1 MRLLA
6 NNVYCYNN
14 LELHCHTWDMLQY
27 SSCGYCTFRR
37 FTELQVPY
45 SVGPENNYFLLW
57 WDFLVEPPIQQTFWN
72 FFPIEVNKFLS
83 KLWLLHA
90 RPPSPPPTEFSK
102 TLHIIM
108 MVWIFSGTQ
117 HFKQQLFTYYAAESF
132 SWNSLDLEKQFCT
145 PESFHN
151 LFIIDTSSG
160 VNFTSSILPA
170 SANSSRA
177 SSWKRHMWNEKK
189 PTNNCKDCWK
199 KARIARPHNAFSYD
213 TIQIVIQGPWI

>member
-1 MRLLA
+1 MGFFCWTPNSTNLLEFFSQLRLI
-6 NNVYCYNN
+6 NSF
-14 LELHCHTWDMLQY
+14 Q
-27 SSCGYCTFRR
+27 
-37 FTELQVPY
+37 
-45 SVGPENNYFLLW
+45 
-57 WDFLVEPPIQQTFWN
+57 N
-72 FFPIEVNKFLS
+72 FGS
-83 KLWLLHA
+83 YMQD
-90 RPPSPPPTEFSK
+90 PPPPPK
-102 TLHIIM
+102 TLHIWW
-108 MVWIFSGTQ
+108 VWIFSGTP

>member
-1 MRLLA
+1 MSIVTTTLNHIA
-6 NNVYCYNN
+6 KHETCYNTLVVDIAHSEDLLN
-14 LELHCHTWDMLQY
+14 HRYLILLVQKITILPF
-27 SSCGYCTFRR
+27 G
-37 FTELQVPY
+37 
-45 SVGPENNYFLLW
+45 GIFLLNPQ
-57 WDFLVEPPIQQTFWN
+57 FNKPSGIFFQLRLINSFQN
-72 FFPIEVNKFLS
+72 FGS
-83 KLWLLHA
+83 YMQD
-90 RPPSPPPTEFSK
+90 PPPNRIFKDSGY
-102 TLHIIM
+102 M
-108 MVWIFSGTQ
+108 MVWIFSGTP

-145 PESFHN
+145 PGSFHN

-199 KARIARPHNAFSYD
+199 KARIARPHNEFSYD

>member
-1 MRLLA
+1 MSVVTTTLNYIA
-6 NNVYCYNN
+6 IHETCYNT
-14 LELHCHTWDMLQY
+14 LVVDIAHSEGLL
-27 SSCGYCTFRR
+27 
-37 FTELQVPY
+37 
-45 SVGPENNYFLLW
+45 NYRYLILLVQKITILPFGGIFLLNPQFNKPSGIFFQLRLINSFQNFGSYMQ
-57 WDFLVEPPIQQTFWN
+57 DPPAPNRIFKD
-72 FFPIEVNKFLS
+72 P
-83 KLWLLHA
+83 A
-90 RPPSPPPTEFSK
+90 Y
-102 TLHIIM
+102 M
-108 MVWIFSGTQ
+108 MVWIFSGTP

-145 PESFHN
+145 PGSFHN

-160 VNFTSSILPA
+160 VNFTSSMLPA

-213 TIQIVIQGPWI
+213 TIQIVIVIQGPWI

>member
-1 MRLLA
+1 MSIVTTTLNCIA
-6 NNVYCYNN
+6 IHETCYNT
-14 LELHCHTWDMLQY
+14 LVVDIAHSEDLL
-27 SSCGYCTFRR
+27 
-37 FTELQVPY
+37 
-45 SVGPENNYFLLW
+45 NYRYLILLVHKITILPFGGIFLLNPQ
-57 WDFLVEPPIQQTFWN
+57 FNKPSGIFFQLRLINSFQN
-72 FFPIEVNKFLS
+72 FGS
-83 KLWLLHA
+83 YMQD
-90 RPPSPPPTEFSK
+90 PPPPNRIFK
-102 TLHIIM
+102 DPAYM
-108 MVWIFSGTQ
+108 MVWIFSGNP

-199 KARIARPHNAFSYD
+199 KACIARPHNAFSYD
-213 TIQIVIQGPWI
+213 TIQIVIQGPWV

>member
-1 MRLLA
+1 MSIVTTTLNYIA
-6 NNVYCYNN
+6 IHETCYNT
-14 LELHCHTWDMLQY
+14 LVVDIAHSEDLL
-27 SSCGYCTFRR
+27 
-37 FTELQVPY
+37 
-45 SVGPENNYFLLW
+45 NYRYLILLVQKITILPFGGIFW
-57 WDFLVEPPIQQTFWN
+57 LNPQFNKPSGIFFQLRLINSFQNFGSYMQDPP
-72 FFPIEVNKFLS
+72 P
-83 KLWLLHA
+83 
-90 RPPSPPPTEFSK
+90 PPPTEFSK

-108 MVWIFSGTQ
+108 MVWIFSGTP

>member
-1 MRLLA
+1 MSIVTTTLNHIA
-6 NNVYCYNN
+6 KHETCYNTLVVDIAHSEDLLNYRN
-14 LELHCHTWDMLQY
+14 LI
-27 SSCGYCTFRR
+27 
-37 FTELQVPY
+37 
-45 SVGPENNYFLLW
+45 LLVQKITILPFGGIFW
-57 WDFLVEPPIQQTFWN
+57 LNPQFNKPGIFFKLRLINSFQTFGSYMQD
-72 FFPIEVNKFLS
+72 PP
-83 KLWLLHA
+83 
-90 RPPSPPPTEFSK
+90 PPSPRPC
-102 TLHIIM
+102 IYDG
-108 MVWIFSGTQ
+108 VWIFSGTP

-145 PESFHN
+145 PGSFHN

>member
-1 MRLLA
+1 MSIVTTTLNYIA
-6 NNVYCYNN
+6 IHETCYNTLVVDIAHSEDLLN
-14 LELHCHTWDMLQY
+14 Y
-27 SSCGYCTFRR
+27 SYLILLVQKITILPFG
-37 FTELQVPY
+37 
-45 SVGPENNYFLLW
+45 GIFLLNPQ
-57 WDFLVEPPIQQTFWN
+57 FNKPSGIFFQLRLINSFQN
-72 FFPIEVNKFLS
+72 FGS
-83 KLWLLHA
+83 YMQD
-90 RPPSPPPTEFSK
+90 PPPPPNRIFK
-102 TLHIIM
+102 DPAYM
-108 MVWIFSGTQ
+108 MVWIFSGAP

-189 PTNNCKDCWK
+189 LTNNCKDCWK

>member
-1 MRLLA
+1 MSIVTTTLNHIA
-6 NNVYCYNN
+6 KHETCYNT
-14 LELHCHTWDMLQY
+14 LVVDIAHSEDLL
-27 SSCGYCTFRR
+27 
-37 FTELQVPY
+37 
-45 SVGPENNYFLLW
+45 NYRYLILFVQKITILPFGGIFWLNPQ
-57 WDFLVEPPIQQTFWN
+57 FNKPGIFFKLRLINSFQTFG
-72 FFPIEVNKFLS
+72 S
-83 KLWLLHA
+83 YMQH
-90 RPPSPPPTEFSK
+90 PPPPAPNRIFK
-102 TLHIIM
+102 DPAYM
-108 MVWIFSGTQ
+108 MVWIFSGTP

-145 PESFHN
+145 PGSFHN

>member
-1 MRLLA
+1 MSIVTTTLNYIA
-6 NNVYCYNN
+6 IHETCYNT
-14 LELHCHTWDMLQY
+14 LVVDIAHSEDLL
-27 SSCGYCTFRR
+27 
-37 FTELQVPY
+37 
-45 SVGPENNYFLLW
+45 NYRYLILLVQKITIFPFGGIFW
-57 WDFLVEPPIQQTFWN
+57 LNPQFNKPSGIFFQLRLINSFQNFGSYMQDPP
-72 FFPIEVNKFLS
+72 
-83 KLWLLHA
+83 
-90 RPPSPPPTEFSK
+90 PPPTEFSK

-108 MVWIFSGTQ
+108 MVWIFSGTP

-177 SSWKRHMWNEKK
+177 SSWKWHMWNEKK

>member
-1 MRLLA
+1 MSIVTTTLNYIA
-6 NNVYCYNN
+6 IHETCYNTLVVDIAHSEDLLN
-14 LELHCHTWDMLQY
+14 YRYLILLVQKITILPFGGVFWLNPQ
-27 SSCGYCTFRR
+27 FNK
-37 FTELQVPY
+37 PY
-45 SVGPENNYFLLW
+45 G
-57 WDFLVEPPIQQTFWN
+57 I
-72 FFPIEVNKFLS
+72 FFQLRLINSFQHFGSYMQDP
-83 KLWLLHA
+83 
-90 RPPSPPPTEFSK
+90 PPPTPQDPAY
-102 TLHIIM
+102 M
-108 MVWIFSGTQ
+108 MVWIFSGTP

>member
-1 MRLLA
+1 MSTVTTTLNYIA
-6 NNVYCYNN
+6 IHETCYNT
-14 LELHCHTWDMLQY
+14 LVVDIAHSEDLL
-27 SSCGYCTFRR
+27 
-37 FTELQVPY
+37 
-45 SVGPENNYFLLW
+45 NYRYLILLVQKITIFPFGGIFW
-57 WDFLVEPPIQQTFWN
+57 LNPQFNKPSGIFFQLRLINSFQNFGSYMQDPP
-72 FFPIEVNKFLS
+72 
-83 KLWLLHA
+83 
-90 RPPSPPPTEFSK
+90 PPPTEFSK

-108 MVWIFSGTQ
+108 MVWIFSGTP

>member
-1 MRLLA
+1 MSIVTTTLNHIA
-6 NNVYCYNN
+6 KHETCYNT
-14 LELHCHTWDMLQY
+14 LVVDIAHSEDLL
-27 SSCGYCTFRR
+27 
-37 FTELQVPY
+37 
-45 SVGPENNYFLLW
+45 NYRYLILLVQKITILPFGGIFW
-57 WDFLVEPPIQQTFWN
+57 LNPQFNKPGIFFKLRLINSFQTFGSYMQN
-72 FFPIEVNKFLS
+72 PP
-83 KLWLLHA
+83 
-90 RPPSPPPTEFSK
+90 RPNRIFKDPAY
-102 TLHIIM
+102 M
-108 MVWIFSGTQ
+108 MVWIFSGTP

-145 PESFHN
+145 PGSFHN

-213 TIQIVIQGPWI
+213 TIQIVIQGPWL

>member
-1 MRLLA
+1 MSIVTTTLNYIA
-6 NNVYCYNN
+6 IHETCYNT
-14 LELHCHTWDMLQY
+14 LVVDIAHSEDLL
-27 SSCGYCTFRR
+27 
-37 FTELQVPY
+37 
-45 SVGPENNYFLLW
+45 NYRYLILLVQKITILP
-57 WDFLVEPPIQQTFWN
+57 FGGI
-72 FFPIEVNKFLS
+72 
-83 KLWLLHA
+83 LWLN
-90 RPPSPPPTEFSK
+90 PQFNKPSGIFFQLRLINSFQNFGSYMQDLPPPPPNRIFK
-102 TLHIIM
+102 DPAYM
-108 MVWIFSGTQ
+108 MVWIFSGTP

>member
-1 MRLLA
+1 MSIVTTTLNYIA
-6 NNVYCYNN
+6 IHETCYNT
-14 LELHCHTWDMLQY
+14 LVADIAHSEDLL
-27 SSCGYCTFRR
+27 
-37 FTELQVPY
+37 
-45 SVGPENNYFLLW
+45 NYRYLILLVQKITILP
-57 WDFLVEPPIQQTFWN
+57 FGGIFWLNPQFNKPSGIFFQLRLINSFQN
-72 FFPIEVNKFLS
+72 FGS
-83 KLWLLHA
+83 YMQD
-90 RPPSPPPTEFSK
+90 PPPPPNRIFK
-102 TLHIIM
+102 DPAYM
-108 MVWIFSGTQ
+108 MVWIFSGTP

-189 PTNNCKDCWK
+189 PTNNCKYCWK
-199 KARIARPHNAFSYD
+199 KACIARPHNAFSYD

>member
-1 MRLLA
+1 MSVVTTTLNYIA
-6 NNVYCYNN
+6 IHETCYNT
-14 LELHCHTWDMLQY
+14 LVVDIAHSEDLL
-27 SSCGYCTFRR
+27 
-37 FTELQVPY
+37 
-45 SVGPENNYFLLW
+45 NYRYLILLVQKITILPFGGIFW
-57 WDFLVEPPIQQTFWN
+57 LNPQFNKPGIFFKLRLINSFQTFGSYMQD
-72 FFPIEVNKFLS
+72 PL
-83 KLWLLHA
+83 
-90 RPPSPPPTEFSK
+90 PPPNRIFK
-102 TLHIIM
+102 DPADM
-108 MVWIFSGTQ
+108 MVWIFSGTP

-145 PESFHN
+145 PGSFHN

-189 PTNNCKDCWK
+189 PTNHCKDCWK

-213 TIQIVIQGPWI
+213 TIQIVIVIQGPWK

>member
-1 MRLLA
+1 MSIVTTTLNYIA
-6 NNVYCYNN
+6 IHETCYNT
-14 LELHCHTWDMLQY
+14 LVVDIAHSED
-27 SSCGYCTFRR
+27 
-37 FTELQVPY
+37 
-45 SVGPENNYFLLW
+45 LLNHRYLIL
-57 WDFLVEPPIQQTFWN
+57 LVQKITILPFGGIFWFNPQFNKPRIFFKLRLINSFQTFG
-72 FFPIEVNKFLS
+72 S
-83 KLWLLHA
+83 YMQD
-90 RPPSPPPTEFSK
+90 PPPPAPNRIFK
-102 TLHIIM
+102 DPAYM
-108 MVWIFSGTQ
+108 MVWIFSGTP

-145 PESFHN
+145 PGSFHN

>member
-1 MRLLA
+1 MSIVTTTLNYIA
-6 NNVYCYNN
+6 IHETCYNT
-14 LELHCHTWDMLQY
+14 LVVDIAHSEDLL
-27 SSCGYCTFRR
+27 
-37 FTELQVPY
+37 
-45 SVGPENNYFLLW
+45 NYRYLILLVQKITIFPFGGIFW
-57 WDFLVEPPIQQTFWN
+57 LNPQFNKPSGIFFQLRLINSFQNFGSYMQDPP
-72 FFPIEVNKFLS
+72 
-83 KLWLLHA
+83 
-90 RPPSPPPTEFSK
+90 RPPTEFSK

-108 MVWIFSGTQ
+108 MVWIFSGTP
-117 HFKQQLFTYYAAESF
+117 HFEQQLFTYYAAESF

-199 KARIARPHNAFSYD
+199 KAHIARPHNAFSYD

>member
-1 MRLLA
+1 MSIVTTTLNYIA
-6 NNVYCYNN
+6 KHETCYNT
-14 LELHCHTWDMLQY
+14 LVVDIAHSEDLL
-27 SSCGYCTFRR
+27 
-37 FTELQVPY
+37 
-45 SVGPENNYFLLW
+45 NYRYLILLVQKITIFPFGGIFW
-57 WDFLVEPPIQQTFWN
+57 LNPQFNKPSGIFFQLRLINSFQNFGSHMQDLPP
-72 FFPIEVNKFLS
+72 P
-83 KLWLLHA
+83 H
-90 RPPSPPPTEFSK
+90 PPTEFSK

-108 MVWIFSGTQ
+108 MVWIFSGTP

-145 PESFHN
+145 PGSFHN

-189 PTNNCKDCWK
+189 PTNNCKDCLK

>member
-1 MRLLA
+1 MSIVTTTLNYIA
-6 NNVYCYNN
+6 IHETCYNT
-14 LELHCHTWDMLQY
+14 LVVDIAHSEDLL
-27 SSCGYCTFRR
+27 
-37 FTELQVPY
+37 
-45 SVGPENNYFLLW
+45 NYRYLILVVQKITILPFGGIFLLNPQ
-57 WDFLVEPPIQQTFWN
+57 FNKPSGIFFQLRLINSFQN
-72 FFPIEVNKFLS
+72 FGS
-83 KLWLLHA
+83 YMQD
-90 RPPSPPPTEFSK
+90 PPPPHRIFK
-102 TLHIIM
+102 DPAYI
-108 MVWIFSGTQ
+108 MVWIFSGTP

-145 PESFHN
+145 PGSFHN

-189 PTNNCKDCWK
+189 PTTNCKDCWK

-213 TIQIVIQGPWI
+213 TIQIVIQGPWL

>member
-1 MRLLA
+1 MSIVTTTLNYIA
-6 NNVYCYNN
+6 IHETCYNTLVVDIAHSEDLLN
-14 LELHCHTWDMLQY
+14 Y
-27 SSCGYCTFRR
+27 SYLILLVQKITILPFG
-37 FTELQVPY
+37 
-45 SVGPENNYFLLW
+45 GIFLLNPQ
-57 WDFLVEPPIQQTFWN
+57 FNKPSGIFFQLRLINSFQN
-72 FFPIEVNKFLS
+72 FGS
-83 KLWLLHA
+83 YMQD
-90 RPPSPPPTEFSK
+90 PPPPPNRIFK
-102 TLHIIM
+102 DPAYM
-108 MVWIFSGTQ
+108 MVWIFSGAP

>member
-45 SVGPENNYFLLW
+45 SVGPENNYFPLW

-90 RPPSPPPTEFSK
+90 RPPPPPQTEFSK

-108 MVWIFSGTQ
+108 MVWIFSGTP

-145 PESFHN
+145 PGSFHN

>member
-1 MRLLA
+1 MSIVTTTLNYIA
-6 NNVYCYNN
+6 IHETCYNT
-14 LELHCHTWDMLQY
+14 LVVDIAHSEDLL
-27 SSCGYCTFRR
+27 
-37 FTELQVPY
+37 
-45 SVGPENNYFLLW
+45 NYRYLILLVQKITILPFGGIFLLN
-57 WDFLVEPPIQQTFWN
+57 PRIQQTFWN
-72 FFPIEVNKFLS
+72 FFPIKVNKFLS

-90 RPPSPPPTEFSK
+90 RPPPPPHRIFK
-102 TLHIIM
+102 DPAYM
-108 MVWIFSGTQ
+108 MIWIFSGTP

-145 PESFHN
+145 PGSFHN

-177 SSWKRHMWNEKK
+177 SSWKWHMWNEKK
-189 PTNNCKDCWK
+189 PPNNCKDCWK

>member
-1 MRLLA
+1 MSIVTTTLNYIA
-6 NNVYCYNN
+6 IHETCYNT
-14 LELHCHTWDMLQY
+14 LVVDIAHSEDLL
-27 SSCGYCTFRR
+27 
-37 FTELQVPY
+37 
-45 SVGPENNYFLLW
+45 NYRYLILLVQKITILPFGGIFW
-57 WDFLVEPPIQQTFWN
+57 LNPQFNKPSGIFFQLRLINSFQNFGSYMQDPP
-72 FFPIEVNKFLS
+72 
-83 KLWLLHA
+83 
-90 RPPSPPPTEFSK
+90 PPTPTEFSK

-108 MVWIFSGTQ
+108 MVWIFSGTP

-189 PTNNCKDCWK
+189 PTNNCKDCLK
-199 KARIARPHNAFSYD
+199 KARIARPHNAFSYN

>member
-1 MRLLA
+1 MSIVTTTLNYIA
-6 NNVYCYNN
+6 IHETCYNT
-14 LELHCHTWDMLQY
+14 LVVDIAHSEDLL
-27 SSCGYCTFRR
+27 
-37 FTELQVPY
+37 
-45 SVGPENNYFLLW
+45 NYRYVILLVQKITIFPFGGIFW
-57 WDFLVEPPIQQTFWN
+57 LNPQFNKPSGIFFQLRLINSFQNFGSYMQDPP
-72 FFPIEVNKFLS
+72 
-83 KLWLLHA
+83 
-90 RPPSPPPTEFSK
+90 PPPTEFSK

-108 MVWIFSGTQ
+108 MVWIFSGTP

-213 TIQIVIQGPWI
+213 TIQIMIQGPWI

>member
-1 MRLLA
+1 MSIVTTTLNHIA
-6 NNVYCYNN
+6 KHETCYNT
-14 LELHCHTWDMLQY
+14 LVVDIAHSEDLL
-27 SSCGYCTFRR
+27 
-37 FTELQVPY
+37 
-45 SVGPENNYFLLW
+45 NYRYLILLVQKITILPFGGIFW
-57 WDFLVEPPIQQTFWN
+57 LNPQFNKPGIFFKLRLINSFQTFG
-72 FFPIEVNKFLS
+72 S
-83 KLWLLHA
+83 YMQD
-90 RPPSPPPTEFSK
+90 PPPPHNRIFK
-102 TLHIIM
+102 DPAYM
-108 MVWIFSGTQ
+108 MVRIFSGTP

-145 PESFHN
+145 PGSFHN